1 MYVEIPENLTERT
14 VILEFGADAYRF
26 YQNRIEERKRNGK
39 IYCNPMKTIYI
50 WAAQEKKS
58 VFRLLIAMFL
68 YVLLQAVD
76 IITGILWIALTI
88 VIAPF
93 AILSDLLR

>member
-39 IYCNPMKTIYI
+39 IYYNPLKTIYI
-50 WAAQEKKS
+50 WAATISARKS
-58 VFRLLIAMFL
+58 VPNKSQIKCGCC
-68 YVLLQAVD
+68 Y
-76 IITGILWIALTI
+76 G
-88 VIAPF
+88 
-93 AILSDLLR
+93 LSSCMICSVRIMCRIGKTTD